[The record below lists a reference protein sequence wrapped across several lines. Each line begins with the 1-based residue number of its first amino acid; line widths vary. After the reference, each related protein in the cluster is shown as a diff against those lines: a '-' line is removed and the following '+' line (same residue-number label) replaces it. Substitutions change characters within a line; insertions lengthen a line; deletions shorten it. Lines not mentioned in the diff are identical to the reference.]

1 MYKQTSCSD
10 ILFIADPDQAETL
23 RISTSENLIQLRQS
37 RFFQVSL
44 NTPYTEGESAQLKV
58 HLFWPLGISAYFSYQ
73 NATKTWCR
81 SFLNKMQLF
90 LIATLQAAKKLQF
103 QMRSLP
109 FTHVTLSTHTM
120 SRVSHPRTNPCLVTH
135 VVEILVYHTAYVL

>member
-58 HLFWPLGISAYFSYQ
+58 HLFWPLGIYAYFFISKC
-73 NATKTWCR
+73 NKTWCR

-90 LIATLQAAKKLQF
+90 FNCNFAG
-103 QMRSLP
+103 
-109 FTHVTLSTHTM
+109 
-120 SRVSHPRTNPCLVTH
+120 C
-135 VVEILVYHTAYVL
+135 

>member
-58 HLFWPLGISAYFSYQ
+58 HLFWPLGIYAYFSYQ

-90 LIATLQAAKKLQF
+90 FNCNFAG
-103 QMRSLP
+103 
-109 FTHVTLSTHTM
+109 
-120 SRVSHPRTNPCLVTH
+120 C
-135 VVEILVYHTAYVL
+135 

>member
-44 NTPYTEGESAQLKV
+44 NTPYTEGESVESASFFLAAWNLCIL
-58 HLFWPLGISAYFSYQ
+58 LFHIKMQKLF
-73 NATKTWCR
+73 WCR

-90 LIATLQAAKKLQF
+90 FSIATLQAAKKLQF

-109 FTHVTLSTHTM
+109 LCQLPPTHQPQH
-120 SRVSHPRTNPCLVTH
+120 
-135 VVEILVYHTAYVL
+135 A

>member
-44 NTPYTEGESAQLKV
+44 NTPYTEGESV
-58 HLFWPLGISAYFSYQ
+58 ESASFFGRLEFMHTFISYQ
-73 NATKTWCR
+73 NAKT
-81 SFLNKMQLF
+81 
-90 LIATLQAAKKLQF
+90 
-103 QMRSLP
+103 
-109 FTHVTLSTHTM
+109 V
-120 SRVSHPRTNPCLVTH
+120 LV
-135 VVEILVYHTAYVL
+135 

>member
-44 NTPYTEGESAQLKV
+44 KTPYTEGESAQLKV
-58 HLFWPLGISAYFSYQ
+58 HFFGRLEFMHTFIS
-73 NATKTWCR
+73 KC
-81 SFLNKMQLF
+81 NK
-90 LIATLQAAKKLQF
+90 
-103 QMRSLP
+103 
-109 FTHVTLSTHTM
+109 
-120 SRVSHPRTNPCLVTH
+120 NLV
-135 VVEILVYHTAYVL
+135 

>member
-58 HLFWPLGISAYFSYQ
+58 HFLVAWNLCILSYQ
-73 NATKTWCR
+73 NAKQTWCR
-81 SFLNKMQLF
+81 SFLYKMQLF
-90 LIATLQAAKKLQF
+90 F
-103 QMRSLP
+103 NCN
-109 FTHVTLSTHTM
+109 FTG
-120 SRVSHPRTNPCLVTH
+120 C
-135 VVEILVYHTAYVL
+135 

>member
-44 NTPYTEGESAQLKV
+44 NTPYTEAESVESA
-58 HLFWPLGISAYFSYQ
+58 
-73 NATKTWCR
+73 
-81 SFLNKMQLF
+81 SFLAAWNLCILFFHIKMQK
-90 LIATLQAAKKLQF
+90 T
-103 QMRSLP
+103 
-109 FTHVTLSTHTM
+109 V
-120 SRVSHPRTNPCLVTH
+120 LV
-135 VVEILVYHTAYVL
+135 